1 MIDEKKTIFAYL
13 VSKLNEKTEQVGKTT
28 IQKMMYFLKRKG
40 LVDYEYTLYHY
51 GPYSFEVE
59 GELIRLESTGIIDVS
74 WDPDRGYFI
83 RLAEGYDLAE
93 LETGVKEAIDFLVEK
108 FGQKRARD
116 LSLIATVLYFYGR
129 LSESEIIETVKSLKP
144 QFSELEVRKALE
156 VVKEIF

>member
-1 MIDEKKTIFAYL
+1 MTDEKKAIFTYL
-13 VSKLNEKTEQVGKTT
+13 VSKLNEKTDQVGKTT
-28 IQKMMYFLKRKG
+28 VQKMMYFLKRMG

-59 GELIRLESTGIIDVS
+59 NELEQLESSGILNIS

-83 RLAEGYDLAE
+83 RLAEGYDLSE
-93 LETGVKEAIDFLVEK
+93 PGTSMKEAIDFLVRK
-108 FGQKRARD
+108 FGQKRAKD
-116 LSLIATVLYFYGR
+116 LSLIATVLYFYSR
-129 LSESEIIETVKSLKP
+129 LPENEIIETVKNLKP